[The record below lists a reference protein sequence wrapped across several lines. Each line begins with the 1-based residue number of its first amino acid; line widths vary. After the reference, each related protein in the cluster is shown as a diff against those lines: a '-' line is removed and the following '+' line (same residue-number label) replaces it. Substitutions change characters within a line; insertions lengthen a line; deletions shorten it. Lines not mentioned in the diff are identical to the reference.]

1 MIDPVEADP
10 SQDLLTADD
19 EVDGPLGGGVFG
31 GGAEEG
37 IDLPAEGDPSL
48 LLGGEVLPN
57 AIPAFSPEP
66 KGVVVGLG
74 SGGGGGGVGVH
85 AEPPVW
91 CGCEWLYQIV
101 L

>member
-19 EVDGPLGGGVFG
+19 EVDGPLSRGVFG

-48 LLGGEVLPN
+48 LLGGEVQPN
-57 AIPAFSPEP
+57 ALTIPAGTPDLDGE
-66 KGVVVGLG
+66 VVGLG

-85 AEPPVW
+85 AEPPMW
-91 CGCEWLYQIV
+91 CGCE
-101 L
+101 